1 MRLDRNAVAEPPPP
15 IGLDRDDL
23 ARLSGTFKSPRW
35 LADLGRTSWL
45 IVGVLLVLVGLVW
58 LLGETAEIVNPLAG
72 ALILAAVTSP
82 LVNRLET
89 HVGRTAGAA
98 IVLVCTAALAVGVVV
113 VTVAGVTSQEGDIA
127 SHTNAALAK
136 VETWLQD
143 AGAGASATQSIASD
157 LRSTVPDIIS
167 TLVHGVFTGIRGVA
181 SLAFGLSLGALSFF
195 FLLRDGPQMRMF
207 VERHLGVPAPVART
221 ITGNILASMRNYFRG
236 VTIVALFNA
245 VVVGLGALILDVP
258 LPGTIALVTFL
269 TAYVPF
275 IGAFVAGTF
284 AVVLALGTHGAGVAV
299 AMLVIVLLANG
310 LLQNIVQPFAM
321 GAALSLSP
329 LIVLVVTIAA
339 GCLFGTLGL
348 ILAAP
353 LTSAA
358 VHIVSDLSQAR
369 AIAVERT
376 AELQT

>member
-23 ARLSGTFKSPRW
+23 ARLSGTFRAPRW

-58 LLGETAEIVNPLAG
+58 LLGETAVIVDPLAG
-72 ALILAAVTSP
+72 AFILAAVTSP
-82 LVNRLET
+82 LVDRLEK
-89 HVGRTAGAA
+89 HMGRTAGAA
-98 IVLVCTAALAVGVVV
+98 VVLVSTAALAVGVVV
-113 VTVAGVTSQEGDIA
+113 LTVAGVTSQGGDIA
-127 SHTNAALAK
+127 SHANAALAK

-157 LRSTVPDIIS
+157 LRSSVPDIIS
-167 TLVHGVFTGIRGVA
+167 TFVHGVFTGIRGVA
-181 SLAFGLSLGALSFF
+181 SLAFGLSLAALSFF
-195 FLLRDGPQMRMF
+195 FFLRDGPQMRGF

-221 ITGNILASMRNYFRG
+221 ITGNVLQSMRNYFRG
-236 VTIVALFNA
+236 VTIVALFNG
-245 VVVGLGALILDVP
+245 VVVGLGALLLNVP
-258 LPGTIALVTFL
+258 LWGTIAVVTFL
-269 TAYVPF
+269 TAYIPY
-275 IGAFVAGTF
+275 IGAFAAGTF
-284 AVVLALGTHGAGVAV
+284 AVVLALGSQGAGIAV

-329 LIVLVVTIAA
+329 LVVLVVTIAA

-358 VHIVSDLSQAR
+358 ARIVSDLSHAR
-369 AIAVERT
+369 AVAAEHT